1 MEESITTGQ
10 SGAAQWSAPRLVL
23 LTGAGHSQGGPA
35 YSVTENDS
43 VKIKGVG
50 TFAGSLPAGPS

>member
-1 MEESITTGQ
+1 VDECITTSEFGP
-10 SGAAQWSAPRLVL
+10 AQWSAPRLVL

-35 YSVTENDS
+35 YSITENDS
-43 VKIKGVG
+43 IKVKGVG